1 MTAADIAKPTIL
13 VFDDEKNI
21 RGSIEM
27 ALEPE
32 GYHVLSAHDVA
43 CAMRVLN
50 ERVVD
55 LLLLDIRLGEIDG
68 LTFFKKLQTDGI
80 DVPVIFIS
88 GHATLTE
95 AAQAVKLG
103 GFDFLEKPFTTE
115 KLAVSVRRCLEYTQ
129 LQRRLSGAEALAQVP
144 QIVGDSQ
151 PIRKLVTEAL
161 RVATT
166 HASVLIT
173 GDSGTGKELVA
184 NSIHA
189 HSSRRDAP
197 FVKVNCS
204 AIPES
209 LIESELFGHERGAFT
224 GAVSSKRGLFEVA
237 NRGTI
242 FLDEIADLVPSAQA
256 KILRVLQNG
265 EIQKVGSERSLKVDV
280 RVLSGTH
287 KDLRKAVATGA
298 FREDLYYRLNVVP
311 LRVPSLRERAE
322 DIPLLIRVLAQRL
335 CAKNNLKEKEID
347 EDVLWELKRYAW
359 PGNVRELE
367 NVLERML
374 IMSTERITVM
384 NLPDE
389 IFTTEDE
396 VPNTSSPLREFRD
409 MTEREYI
416 LAVLR
421 KHNGNVSQTALELGV
436 RRPYLH
442 KRMGV
447 LGIAKKDIYAERGA
461 RQ

>member
-1 MTAADIAKPTIL
+1 MTAAASAKPVIL
-13 VFDDEKNI
+13 VLDDEKNI
-21 RGSIEM
+21 RGSIEI

-32 GYHVLSAHDVA
+32 GYHVLCAHDPA
-43 CAMRVLN
+43 SALRTLH

-55 LLLLDIRLGEIDG
+55 LLLLDIRLGEVDG
-68 LTFFKKLQTDGI
+68 LAFFRKLQGDGI
-80 DVPVIFIS
+80 EVPVIFIS
-88 GHATLTE
+88 GHASLTE
-95 AAQAVKLG
+95 AVQAVKLG

-115 KLAVSVRRCLEYTQ
+115 KLSVSVRRCLEYTQ
-129 LQRRLSGAEALAQVP
+129 LHRRLRGPGSPTVP
-144 QIVGDSQ
+144 QIVGDS
-151 PIRKLVTEAL
+151 PSIRKLVTDAL
-161 RVATT
+161 RVAETN
-166 HASVLIT
+166 ASVLIT
-173 GDSGTGKELVA
+173 GESGTGKELVA

-189 HSSRRDAP
+189 HSPRHDAP

-204 AIPES
+204 AIPEN

-224 GAVSSKRGLFEVA
+224 GAAGPKRGLFEVA

-242 FLDEIADLVPSAQA
+242 FLDEVADLTLAAQA
-256 KILRVLQNG
+256 KILRVLQSG
-265 EIQKVGSERSLKVDV
+265 EIQKVGSERSTKVDV

-287 KDLRKAVATGA
+287 KDLKKAVANGA

-322 DIPLLIRVLAQRL
+322 DIPLLVHVIAQRL
-335 CAKNNLKEKEID
+335 CEKNNLKYKQIE
-347 EDVLWELKRYAW
+347 EDVSWELKQYAW

-374 IMSTERITVM
+374 IMSGDRITVM

-389 IFTTEDE
+389 LFATEAE
-396 VPNTSSPLREFRD
+396 TPSTPSGLREFRD
-409 MTEREYI
+409 RTERQYI
-416 LAVLR
+416 ITTLR
-421 KHNGNVSQTALELGV
+421 KHNGNVSQAALELGV

-447 LGIAKKDIYAERGA
+447 LGISKKDIYAS
-461 RQ
+461 